1 MRFHLLIKV
10 QGNIQMLFVQAYV
23 QIEKEYK
30 KDNRRINVMSTG
42 ELESTGKEQDYKS

>member
-10 QGNIQMLFVQAYV
+10 QGNIHMLFVQAHV

-30 KDNRRINVMSTG
+30 KDNRRINIMSTG